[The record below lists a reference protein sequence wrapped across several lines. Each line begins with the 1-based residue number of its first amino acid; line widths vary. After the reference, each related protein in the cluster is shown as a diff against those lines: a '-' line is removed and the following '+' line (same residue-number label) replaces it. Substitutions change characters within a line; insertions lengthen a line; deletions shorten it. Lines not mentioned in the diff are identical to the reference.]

1 MDGIDPNPNNVVGA
15 GIVVTSSQQVG
26 VLLRLEPNTQI
37 KVDLFFCY
45 LNVGMLG
52 IKCRTSVSCLL
63 IPVNIVLYEVVQR
76 NDQLLILEH
85 DSVPMSLC

>member
-37 KVDLFFCY
+37 KVYF
-45 LNVGMLG
+45 
-52 IKCRTSVSCLL
+52 
-63 IPVNIVLYEVVQR
+63 
-76 NDQLLILEH
+76 
-85 DSVPMSLC
+85 